1 MKLIIAVAD
10 EQTEA
15 KLKVVLQKNGNE
27 LEAVCRNTD
36 ILIDYVEILR
46 PDMIIM
52 DLELSGK
59 FRTAEVT
66 KYFNEVYNIPVV
78 YLINNSAHVKIMN
91 ALDTN
96 PFGLIT
102 DPDDDRQV
110 NFTLELVYNKF
121 SESLHLL

>member
-15 KLKVVLQKNGNE
+15 KLKEILRKNGNE
-27 LEAVCRNTD
+27 LEAVCRKTD

-52 DLELSGK
+52 DLELTGK
-59 FRTAEVT
+59 FKTAEVT

-91 ALDTN
+91 ALETN